1 MKTVTFNIAD
11 LKEIPEFRSFYTP
24 QSNED
29 LISSLKNDGQQMPI
43 QITEDGYIIDGYRR
57 YDAMKANGEKEVFAI
72 VKRIKPILYDRML
85 LNQYRIK
92 TIADQIQEIKYLYK
106 KFPKR
111 QGIKN
116 PNGERYVRDEM
127 ISAGTNGRFKGDK
140 VIKKLEEV
148 IQKDLPGDVLLKGIL
163 DKGWKVDTCHE
174 FLTQKMKVD
183 KDHKYGYTERLEKG
197 EIGVSDVN
205 NLIGQ
210 MYELSKGV
218 EYTFTIPEKG
228 NTYNMNCV
236 DVAKMEEIQ
245 KSVDLLLTSPPYF
258 ILRKYQNGDPN
269 QLGHEETAQEY
280 CDDVAKIIG
289 EMVPTLKN
297 TANIMINI
305 GETYDDGLGYGIP
318 QLLKQSIEKNTTLI
332 YKDTLIW
339 SKPNPKPQN
348 ENILRPINNVEY
360 ILWFVVDPKMA
371 KYKML
376 TYPVEGK
383 VPHLS
388 RGAKDVDKDGKVWGK
403 NLSIS
408 KPYGKIYT
416 HLKEQ
421 EIEKIIQCSVGKN
434 QDVYKI
440 CSEGHPAI
448 MSSMLPVIPI
458 LMTTDEGDSV
468 FDPFSGSSVVGR
480 MTLLLNRR
488 ALSAELS
495 KRYYEIGCGM
505 LKQADKDYDK
515 VSLDFINSVI
525 HRDNDQN
532 FKTAA

>member
-1 MKTVTFNIAD
+1 MKTEQVKITD

-24 QSNED
+24 QPIDD

-57 YDAMKANGEKEVFAI
+57 YDALKANGEKDVYAI
-72 VKRIKPILYDRML
+72 VKRIKPILYDRL
-85 LNQYRIK
+85 LMNQYRIK

-111 QGIKN
+111 QGKKD
-116 PNGERYVRDEM
+116 PNGEKYVRDEM

-148 IQKDLPGDVLLKGIL
+148 IQKDLPGDLLLKGIL
-163 DKGWKVDTCHE
+163 EKGWKIDPCHE
-174 FLTQKMKVD
+174 FLTQNMKVD
-183 KDHKYGYTERLEKG
+183 KDNNYGYTERLEKG
-197 EIGVSDVN
+197 EIGVVDAN
-205 NLIGQ
+205 KLIGQ
-210 MYELSKGV
+210 MHELSKGV
-218 EYTFTIPEKG
+218 DYTFTIPEKG

-258 ILRKYQNGDPN
+258 ILRKYQNGDPD
-269 QLGHEETAQEY
+269 QLGHEDTAQKY

-289 EMVPTLKN
+289 EMVPTLKE
-297 TANIMINI
+297 TANVMINI
-305 GETYDDGLGYGIP
+305 GETYDDGVGYGIP
-318 QLLKQSIEKNTTLI
+318 QMLKQSIENNTTLI

-360 ILWFVVDPKMA
+360 ILWFVVNPKKA
-371 KYKML
+371 KYIML

-383 VPHLS
+383 EPHLS
-388 RGAKDVDKDGKVWGK
+388 RGAKDVDKDGKIWDK

-421 EIEKIIQCSVGKN
+421 EIREIIECSVGKN

-458 LMTTDEGDSV
+458 LMTTDEGATV
-468 FDPFSGSSVVGR
+468 FDPFSGSNVVGR
-480 MTLLLNRR
+480 MALLLNRR
-488 ALSAELS
+488 AVSAELS
-495 KRYYEIGCGM
+495 KKYYEIGCGM
-505 LKQADKDYDK
+505 LKQADKDFDK
-515 VSLDFINSVI
+515 VSLGFINSVV
-525 HRDNDQN
+525 HQDNDQII
-532 FKTAA
+532 KTAA